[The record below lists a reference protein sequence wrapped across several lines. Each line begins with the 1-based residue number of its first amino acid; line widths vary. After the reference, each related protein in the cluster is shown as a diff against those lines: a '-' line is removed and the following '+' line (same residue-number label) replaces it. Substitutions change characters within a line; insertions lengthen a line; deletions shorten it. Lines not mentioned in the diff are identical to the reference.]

1 MELLRY
7 WKVIQKSLLLI
18 IAIVVLALGGTAIYT
33 INQPRQY
40 ESSSTLLLNPSVP
53 NSLVPYVQN
62 QVAANLADSYTEL
75 IRTRSFAES
84 VVKELPFP
92 LSPDQVPASIST
104 RLTPNTLFYKITA
117 RMDDPEKAQ
126 QLVSTVVEVFL
137 SANAAQ
143 EAAKSKQGTDDI
155 TAETIK
161 LLDNKLKYLRDQ
173 ITSYETEITQLEAQP
188 VSIDRSDQLLQL
200 RGQLLTL
207 QQSETDAIVAR
218 AQLGNMSLA
227 PNTALV
233 IDQALPG
240 RPVSSRMATN
250 LIVALALSLLLGV
263 GIAFLRDYLDYSVHS
278 PEQLEETLGIA
289 PMAAVGI
296 VGASGKRA
304 YGYGYGRSRSNRRNG
319 KEESAEAGKL
329 GGRKLVTL
337 EHPRSIESESF
348 RVLRTNIQFSGIE
361 RTIRNLAVT
370 SAGPGE
376 GKSFTSANLAIVMAQ
391 ASKRVILVDADL
403 RKPSLHKLFEIPN
416 TAGFT
421 SMVINNSTDVEG
433 AIQTLP
439 GLDSLAIITSG
450 PMPPNPSELLNS
462 HPAANIME
470 QLSQQADIVIYDT
483 PPAGVVTDPVIL
495 ATRVDAVVMVVGA
508 GIARRDTLK
517 RILHNLRNVG
527 AVTVLPVL
535 NRVKER
541 EMQGYYSSYYYYGS
555 DSQEESKNGK
565 GPGARGQK
573 SEIRS
578 QKSEVRS

>member
-7 WKVIQKSLLLI
+7 WKIIQKSLLLI
-18 IAIVVLALGGTAIYT
+18 IAIVALALGGTAIYT

-84 VVKELPFP
+84 VVKELPFEM
-92 LSPDQVPASIST
+92 SPEQVPGSITT

-117 RMDDPEKAQ
+117 RMEDPEKAQ

-143 EAAKSKQGTDDI
+143 EAAKSKQGTDD
-155 TAETIK
+155 TTSETIK

-188 VSIDRSDQLLQL
+188 ASVDRSDQLLQL

-240 RPVSSRMATN
+240 RPVASRMATN
-250 LIVALALSLLLGV
+250 LIVALALSLVLGV

-296 VGASGKRA
+296 VGASGRRA
-304 YGYGYGRSRSNRRNG
+304 YGYGRGSRQND
-319 KEESAEAGKL
+319 KEERAEAGKL

-376 GKSFTSANLAIVMAQ
+376 GKSFTAANLAIVMAQ
-391 ASKRVILVDADL
+391 AGKRVILVDADL

-421 SMVINNSTDVEG
+421 SLVINNSTDVEG
-433 AIQTLP
+433 AIQTIP
-439 GLDSLAIITSG
+439 GLDSLAVITSG

-462 HPAANIME
+462 HPAANVME

-555 DSQEESKNGK
+555 DSQEGSKNGK
-565 GPGARGQK
+565 GPGISGQK

-578 QKSEVRS
+578 QKLEVRN

>member
-1 MELLRY
+1 
-7 WKVIQKSLLLI
+7 
-18 IAIVVLALGGTAIYT
+18 
-33 INQPRQY
+33 
-40 ESSSTLLLNPSVP
+40 
-53 NSLVPYVQN
+53 
-62 QVAANLADSYTEL
+62 
-75 IRTRSFAES
+75 
-84 VVKELPFP
+84 
-92 LSPDQVPASIST
+92 
-104 RLTPNTLFYKITA
+104 
-117 RMDDPEKAQ
+117 
-126 QLVSTVVEVFL
+126 
-137 SANAAQ
+137 
-143 EAAKSKQGTDDI
+143 
-155 TAETIK
+155 
-161 LLDNKLKYLRDQ
+161 
-173 ITSYETEITQLEAQP
+173 
-188 VSIDRSDQLLQL
+188 
-200 RGQLLTL
+200 
-207 QQSETDAIVAR
+207 
-218 AQLGNMSLA
+218 
-227 PNTALV
+227 
-233 IDQALPG
+233 
-240 RPVSSRMATN
+240 
-250 LIVALALSLLLGV
+250 V

-296 VGASGKRA
+296 VGASGRRA
-304 YGYGYGRSRSNRRNG
+304 YSYGPGRSRSNRQND
-319 KEESAEAGKL
+319 KEARVEAGKL

-391 ASKRVILVDADL
+391 AGKRVILVDADL

-421 SMVINNSTDVEG
+421 SLVINNSTDVEG
-433 AIQTLP
+433 AIQTIP
-439 GLDSLAIITSG
+439 GLDSLAVITSG

-470 QLSQQADIVIYDT
+470 QLSQQADMVIYDT

-565 GPGARGQK
+565 GRGPGIRGQKLEVRNQK
-573 SEIRS
+573 SEIRN
-578 QKSEVRS
+578 QL

>member
-1 MELLRY
+1 M
-7 WKVIQKSLLLI
+7 
-18 IAIVVLALGGTAIYT
+18 
-33 INQPRQY
+33 
-40 ESSSTLLLNPSVP
+40 
-53 NSLVPYVQN
+53 
-62 QVAANLADSYTEL
+62 
-75 IRTRSFAES
+75 
-84 VVKELPFP
+84 
-92 LSPDQVPASIST
+92 
-104 RLTPNTLFYKITA
+104 
-117 RMDDPEKAQ
+117 
-126 QLVSTVVEVFL
+126 
-137 SANAAQ
+137 
-143 EAAKSKQGTDDI
+143 
-155 TAETIK
+155 
-161 LLDNKLKYLRDQ
+161 
-173 ITSYETEITQLEAQP
+173 
-188 VSIDRSDQLLQL
+188 QL

-207 QQSETDAIVAR
+207 QQAETEAIVAR

-240 RPVSSRMATN
+240 RPVSSRMVTN
-250 LIVALALSLLLGV
+250 LIVALVLSLLLGV

-304 YGYGYGRSRSNRRNG
+304 YGYGRSSRQNG
-319 KEESAEAGKL
+319 KEERAEAGKL

-391 ASKRVILVDADL
+391 AGKRVILVDADL

-421 SMVINNSTDVEG
+421 SLVINNSTDVEG
-433 AIQTLP
+433 AIQTIP
-439 GLDSLAIITSG
+439 GLDSLAVITSG

-462 HPAANIME
+462 HPAAHVME

-555 DSQEESKNGK
+555 DAQEESKNGK
-565 GPGARGQK
+565 GPGARGQG
-573 SEIRS
+573 SGARN
-578 QKSEVRS
+578 QKSEVRSQL

>member
-7 WKVIQKSLLLI
+7 WKIIQKSLLLI
-18 IAIVVLALGGTAIYT
+18 IAIVALALGGTAIYT

-84 VVKELPFP
+84 VVKELPFEMQAE
-92 LSPDQVPASIST
+92 QVPGSITT

-117 RMDDPEKAQ
+117 RMEDPGKAQ

-143 EAAKSKQGTDDI
+143 EAAKSKQGTDDT

-188 VSIDRSDQLLQL
+188 PSADRSDQLLQL

-207 QQSETDAIVAR
+207 QQSETEAIVAR

-304 YGYGYGRSRSNRRNG
+304 YGYGRGSRQNG

-391 ASKRVILVDADL
+391 AGKRVILVDADL

-416 TAGFT
+416 TVGFT

-433 AIQTLP
+433 AIQTIP
-439 GLDSLAIITSG
+439 GLDSLAVITSG

-555 DSQEESKNGK
+555 DSQEGSKNGK
-565 GPGARGQK
+565 GPGVKGQG
-573 SEIRS
+573 SVTRN
-578 QKSEVRS
+578 QKSEVGNQL

>member
-7 WKVIQKSLLLI
+7 WKIIQKSLLLI
-18 IAIVVLALGGTAIYT
+18 IAIVALALGGTAIYT
-33 INQPRQY
+33 SNQPRQY

-53 NSLVPYVQN
+53 NSLVPYMQN

-84 VVKELPFP
+84 VVKELPFA
-92 LSPDQVPASIST
+92 LSPDQVPLSIST

-143 EAAKSKQGTDDI
+143 EAAKSKQGTDDT

-188 VSIDRSDQLLQL
+188 ASVDRSDQLLQL

-250 LIVALALSLLLGV
+250 LIVALALSLLIGV

-296 VGASGKRA
+296 VGAAGRRA
-304 YGYGYGRSRSNRRNG
+304 YGRNSRQNG
-319 KEESAEAGKL
+319 KEDGAEAGKL

-391 ASKRVILVDADL
+391 AGKRVILVDADL

-416 TAGFT
+416 TVGFT
-421 SMVINNSTDVEG
+421 SLVINNSTDVEG

-439 GLDSLAIITSG
+439 GLDSLSVITSG

-555 DSQEESKNGK
+555 DSQEENKNGK
-565 GPGARGQK
+565 GPGVRGQK

-578 QKSEVRS
+578 QKSEVRNQL